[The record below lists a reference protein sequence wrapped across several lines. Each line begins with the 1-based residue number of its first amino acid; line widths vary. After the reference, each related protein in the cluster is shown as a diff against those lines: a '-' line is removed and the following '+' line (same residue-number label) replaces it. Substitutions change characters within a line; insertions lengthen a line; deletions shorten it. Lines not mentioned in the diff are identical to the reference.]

1 MAKTAEQIKAELR
14 AKSAA
19 NGSKPTAESRQP
31 FHVEHSERE
40 PEPSE
45 LRALSRPRR
54 ATLGDHV
61 QRALPHSV
69 EAEQGILGSMLCDP
83 VHVIPRVAR
92 EIGVDFLYVPAHQIA
107 FARLIEHSLVTPKLD
122 ISTFTLFLEQVGQL
136 SEVGGPS
143 FVTSLFTSTPSAAN
157 VAYYIDIVRD
167 KFTLRQIIA
176 ASNESLRLA
185 FEEQED
191 VPALLELAHRKME
204 DVKLAL
210 AGSLDDVE
218 GFGFEALLKFD
229 PRADPDQLVGHRWLC
244 RGFTCLWAGA
254 SGVGKS
260 TLEMQLAI
268 YWGCGL
274 PIFGMKPVRPLK
286 SLIIQ
291 AENDLGDTGEQLQG
305 VLVGIA
311 KAEGMAMTET
321 RRALIESNVVI
332 NRVIASTGVKFC
344 ALLESLVQM
353 HKPDFVWIDPLFAFA
368 GCDLIDA
375 KEAGLFLRENLF
387 PIAVRNRV
395 CIHVMHH
402 VGKPDKDSKAKA
414 GWGDLDFQYL
424 GFGSSEIQNGFR
436 AVNIILP
443 VPGEEKVFRLIL
455 SKRGSRAGAKTPD
468 GEFTNNIYL
477 SHAKEGICW
486 LQVDKPEE
494 QAKSGK
500 TGQFTGSHKAEDIL
514 AEMNPSD
521 GIKTGALLRLII
533 SETGMSRATFFR
545 LFNEL
550 KAARKVR
557 VTNDGWLIAT
567 TQNE

>member
-1 MAKTAEQIKAELR
+1 
-14 AKSAA
+14 
-19 NGSKPTAESRQP
+19 
-31 FHVEHSERE
+31 
-40 PEPSE
+40 
-45 LRALSRPRR
+45 
-54 ATLGDHV
+54 
-61 QRALPHSV
+61 
-69 EAEQGILGSMLCDP
+69 
-83 VHVIPRVAR
+83 
-92 EIGVDFLYVPAHQIA
+92 
-107 FARLIEHSLVTPKLD
+107 
-122 ISTFTLFLEQVGQL
+122 
-136 SEVGGPS
+136 
-143 FVTSLFTSTPSAAN
+143 
-157 VAYYIDIVRD
+157 
-167 KFTLRQIIA
+167 
-176 ASNESLRLA
+176 
-185 FEEQED
+185 
-191 VPALLELAHRKME
+191 
-204 DVKLAL
+204 
-210 AGSLDDVE
+210 
-218 GFGFEALLKFD
+218 
-229 PRADPDQLVGHRWLC
+229 
-244 RGFTCLWAGA
+244 
-254 SGVGKS
+254 
-260 TLEMQLAI
+260 
-268 YWGCGL
+268 
-274 PIFGMKPVRPLK
+274 
-286 SLIIQ
+286 
-291 AENDLGDTGEQLQG
+291 
-305 VLVGIA
+305 
-311 KAEGMAMTET
+311 
-321 RRALIESNVVI
+321 
-332 NRVIASTGVKFC
+332 
-344 ALLESLVQM
+344 M

-436 AVNIILP
+436 AFNIILP